1 MKIWEFAWKH
11 RDEKGWF
18 FCVFEKCEREREE
31 ERGVDLVFPCL
42 RNARERGLEFAFS
55 VLEK

>member
-1 MKIWEFAWKH
+1 MGICLEELMK
-11 RDEKGWF
+11 RDGF
-18 FCVFEKCEREREE
+18 SVYLRNVREREE

-42 RNARERGLEFAFS
+42 RNAREGGLEFAFS